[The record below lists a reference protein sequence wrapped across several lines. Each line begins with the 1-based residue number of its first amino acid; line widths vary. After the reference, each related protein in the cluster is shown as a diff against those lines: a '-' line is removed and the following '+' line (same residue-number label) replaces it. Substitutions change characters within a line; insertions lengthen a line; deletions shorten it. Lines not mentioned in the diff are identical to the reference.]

1 MWNVWALQETGMKL
15 LGILG
20 AILVIAGVLGL
31 AQPILSSA
39 QIGPGVNLDKDH
51 HHLTYVEQ
59 CAGGLGIVIGFVLI
73 GLDIS
78 RHE

>member
-1 MWNVWALQETGMKL
+1 MKL

-39 QIGPGVNLDKDH
+39 QIGPEVKLDKDH
-51 HHLTYVEQ
+51 PLTYVEQ
-59 CAGGLGIVIGFVLI
+59 CVGGLGIVIGFVLI

>member
-1 MWNVWALQETGMKL
+1 MKL

-39 QIGPGVNLDKDH
+39 QIGPAVKLDTDH
-51 HHLTYVEQ
+51 DFTYVEQ
-59 CAGGLGIVIGFVLI
+59 CAGVW
-73 GLDIS
+73 
-78 RHE
+78 E

>member
-1 MWNVWALQETGMKL
+1 MKL

-39 QIGPGVNLDKDH
+39 QIGPTVKRDTD
-51 HHLTYVEQ
+51 HHLTYVKQ

-73 GLDIS
+73 GVDIS
-78 RHE
+78 RRE